1 MPIIPPP
8 RKVTETEYMLR
19 LLYAV
24 DALGSLT
31 AAQLWSFAA
40 EQELMDY
47 VTMRLCLHK
56 LLSAGELETGE
67 GALMDQLLLTD
78 RGREAIQLFG
88 GRLPADVRERI
99 LTAAPEYRQR
109 VQRNRQV
116 QAVYEMARP
125 GDYRLNLSVREG
137 DLPTI
142 RLHVATRSRALASKA
157 IHRFAQ
163 HAAEATTYLYT
174 LAQQVLRGDLPDA
187 SCAVPSGSVTEH
199 SATEYT
205 ASVSLAGKLAS
216 FEVMLLLP
224 TRQAAEDFVCALRSP
239 EAAEKAAN
247 HLADIIGGVR
257 AGKGTQGE

>member
-1 MPIIPPP
+1 MPINPPP

-19 LLYAV
+19 LLFSV

-56 LLSAGELETGE
+56 LLGAGELETGE
-67 GALMDQLLLTD
+67 GALADQLLLTD

-88 GRLPADVRERI
+88 SRLPTALRERVSA
-99 LTAAPEYRQR
+99 AAPEYRQR

-116 QAVYEMARP
+116 QAVYEIARP
-125 GDYRLNLSVREG
+125 NEYHLNLSVREG

-142 RLHVATRSRALASKA
+142 RLRMETHSRALASKTL
-157 IHRFAQ
+157 HRFAQ
-163 HAAEATTYLYT
+163 HAAEATTYLYS
-174 LAQQVLRGDLPDA
+174 LAQQSLRGDDALTTCPLPE
-187 SCAVPSGSVTEH
+187 GSITGH
-199 SATEYT
+199 SATEFT
-205 ASVSLAGKLAS
+205 AMVMLAGKRAR

-224 TRQAAEDFVCALRSP
+224 TRQAAEDFACALQGPQAS
-239 EAAEKAAN
+239 ELAAN
-247 HLADIIGGVR
+247 RLTDILSGVR
-257 AGKGTQGE
+257 AKAQGHA

>member
-8 RKVTETEYMLR
+8 RKVSETEHMLR
-19 LLYAV
+19 LLYSV
-24 DALGSLT
+24 DALGTLT
-31 AAQLWSFAA
+31 AAQLWTFAA

-56 LLSAGELETGE
+56 LLGAGELETGE
-67 GALMDQLLLTD
+67 GTLTDQLLLTD

-88 GRLPADVRERI
+88 GRLPTDVRERI
-99 LTAAPEYRQR
+99 RLAVPEYRQR

-142 RLHVATRSRALASKA
+142 RLHMETRSRALASKA

-163 HAAEATTYLYT
+163 HAAEATTYLYA
-174 LAQQVLRGDLPDA
+174 LAQQGLRGNDPNA
-187 SCAVPSGSVTEH
+187 ACTVGEGSVTEH
-199 SATEYT
+199 SRAEYT
-205 ASVSLAGKLAS
+205 AAVSLTGRRANFNVA
-216 FEVMLLLP
+216 LLLP
-224 TRQAAEDFVCALRSP
+224 TRQAAEDFVCAFRSP

-247 HLADIIGGVR
+247 RLADIIGGVR
-257 AGKGTQGE
+257 AKPGP